1 MKIGNSPCV
10 VIIGI
15 PYSSS
20 VASLALRVAEV
31 KEEIGEEVSLED
43 QTRYNLIV
51 VRTDET
57 PKVEGILNIC
67 QHYSLASATIFIS
80 TGQFETLESG
90 NIIVVNNTLL
100 VIEIVISKCAI
111 FLFPR

>member
-1 MKIGNSPCV
+1 MKIGNSRCLV
-10 VIIGI
+10 LIGI

-20 VASLALRVAEV
+20 VASLALRVVEL

-43 QTRYNLIV
+43 QTRYNVIV
-51 VRTDET
+51 GRTDET

-67 QHYSLASATIFIS
+67 QHYSLAIAPILIS
-80 TGQFETLESG
+80 TGQFENLESG

-100 VIEIVISKCAI
+100 VI
-111 FLFPR
+111 